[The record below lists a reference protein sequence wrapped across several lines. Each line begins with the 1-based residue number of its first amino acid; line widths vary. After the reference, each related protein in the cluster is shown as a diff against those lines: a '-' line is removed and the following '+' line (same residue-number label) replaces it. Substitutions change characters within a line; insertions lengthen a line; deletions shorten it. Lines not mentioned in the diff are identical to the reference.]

1 MSRRIHRLLWRHGTQ
16 RTQIPHKL
24 RITRIA
30 EDRLYVSTSYVHSS
44 FWKREAAGAAV
55 PGAFRGPV
63 DTRAPS
69 VRAGLDPCWPM
80 EARIPPPRGGTACF
94 SAVMKPLFRRKPKIP
109 PVEPPPAA
117 PSHSSELDP
126 YVSAKGAA
134 GRPRDPYGSA
144 SAETPQPS
152 DAELLAEY
160 GSGSAPPVSRLPPP
174 TSVYRDPYTT
184 QGAGSE
190 FDPDEEA
197 IQDIKYQ
204 LRSTKQ
210 ESLSSSRNAVR
221 LAREAEETATN
232 TMVRLGEQSD
242 TIGDTER
249 SLDVAKAHASRA
261 EDNARLIAQLNQS
274 IFRPKF
280 TRNKKAKRD
289 AEEYRAVQRH
299 IDERQERELTRAEM
313 LSSQR
318 RVEESVSN
326 TGMFSKMRSK
336 FGGGPAGELVDPR
349 EQRRRYQFEA
359 TASDDEMED
368 EIDGN
373 LDEIAALSARMNVLG
388 RAMGQEVDEQNRR
401 LHRVSDK
408 TTALDTR
415 IYAGTKR
422 LENLK

>member
-1 MSRRIHRLLWRHGTQ
+1 M
-16 RTQIPHKL
+16 
-24 RITRIA
+24 
-30 EDRLYVSTSYVHSS
+30 
-44 FWKREAAGAAV
+44 
-55 PGAFRGPV
+55 
-63 DTRAPS
+63 
-69 VRAGLDPCWPM
+69 
-80 EARIPPPRGGTACF
+80 
-94 SAVMKPLFRRKPKIP
+94 
-109 PVEPPPAA
+109 
-117 PSHSSELDP
+117 
-126 YVSAKGAA
+126 
-134 GRPRDPYGSA
+134 
-144 SAETPQPS
+144 
-152 DAELLAEY
+152 
-160 GSGSAPPVSRLPPP
+160 
-174 TSVYRDPYTT
+174 
-184 QGAGSE
+184 
-190 FDPDEEA
+190 
-197 IQDIKYQ
+197 
-204 LRSTKQ
+204 
-210 ESLSSSRNAVR
+210 
-221 LAREAEETATN
+221 
-232 TMVRLGEQSD
+232 
-242 TIGDTER
+242 
-249 SLDVAKAHASRA
+249 
-261 EDNARLIAQLNQS
+261 IAQLNQS

-336 FGGGPAGELVDPR
+336 FGGGPAGELVDPQ

-415 IYAGTKR
+415 IYACLLYTSPSPR
-422 LENLK
+422 D